1 MKFENDGKTYA
12 AERSEGEC
20 EGCAFTDEDCLRVP
34 CIPFQRLQD
43 GDKLPHHVI
52 WIEKVPA

>member
-1 MKFENDGKTYA
+1 MTDDKTYV

-20 EGCAFTDEDCLRVP
+20 GNCAFTDEDCLRVP
-34 CIPFQRLQD
+34 CIPGQHLQD